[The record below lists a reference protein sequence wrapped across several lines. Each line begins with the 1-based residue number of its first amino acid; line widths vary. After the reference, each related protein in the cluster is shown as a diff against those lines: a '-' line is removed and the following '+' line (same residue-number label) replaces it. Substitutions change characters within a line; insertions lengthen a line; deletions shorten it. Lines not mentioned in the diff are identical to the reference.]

1 MRTFA
6 LASGLGAAL
15 VLCQCGGGDFSSSGT
30 GGTSNGSGGAA
41 TGGSNA
47 TGGAAS
53 TGGSNATGGTAST
66 GGSSAGTGGAP
77 PTWCATHDGLYCE
90 DFDGFES
97 ADAFLASSSSYS
109 SVKGLFSLDKDSTQ
123 SAPNALRVQSTETNV
138 DSIVINTLPPFTAP
152 PSIIRMEFSLR
163 INQASNIA
171 ADSGVIFAALIPGA
185 SLTDGIVALELTST
199 GLYALFYKP
208 DSDAG
213 SGGLGVTQLSGVP
226 SVGQWAG
233 RFAIQLEYGLA
244 ADGGRL
250 GCAQIYIGSLKA
262 GSCMDLPATALN
274 PTQVTVGLGLRS
286 IATWP
291 WLTPNTGQIDIE
303 YDNVIVTTQ

>member
-1 MRTFA
+1 M
-6 LASGLGAAL
+6 
-15 VLCQCGGGDFSSSGT
+15 GGTAT
-30 GGTSNGSGGAA
+30 GGSNGTGGAA

-47 TGGAAS
+47 TGGAAAN
-53 TGGSNATGGTAST
+53 TGGSNV
-66 GGSSAGTGGAP
+66 GTGGAP
-77 PTWCATHDGLYCE
+77 PTWCATHDGIYCE

-97 ADAFLASSSSYS
+97 ADAFLASSTSYS
-109 SVKGLFSLDKDSTQ
+109 SVKGLFSFDTSSTQ

-138 DSIVINTLPPFTAP
+138 DSIVINTLPAFTSP
-152 PSIIRMEFSLR
+152 PAAIRMEFSLR

-185 SLTDGIVALELTST
+185 SLTDGVVALELTST

-244 ADGGRL
+244 ADGGRT
-250 GCAQIYIGSLKA
+250 GCAQIYVGGLKA
-262 GSCMDLPATALN
+262 GSCMDLPASALN
-274 PTQVTVGLGLRS
+274 PSQVTVGLGLRS

-303 YDNVIVTTQ
+303 YDNVIVTTP